1 MSTEKILSWKSLLE
15 RREAWR
21 LAGKTVVWTNGCFD
35 LVHVGHVRS
44 LQVAR
49 RFGDV
54 LVVGVNSDASV
65 RKLKG
70 PTRPVVPEAERA
82 EILAALECV
91 SAVCIFDDDTP
102 ERPLADLRPEVHCKG
117 EDYKP
122 PHGKPIPEA
131 KVVAAYGGRIE
142 FIPFEI
148 ATSTTGLIQSIKG
161 R

>member
-1 MSTEKILSWKSLLE
+1 MSVEKVLSWKSLLE
-15 RREAWR
+15 KREAWKR
-21 LAGKTVVWTNGCFD
+21 EGKSVVWTNGCFD
-35 LVHVGHVRS
+35 LIHVGHVRS
-44 LQVAR
+44 LQAAR

-54 LVVGVNSDASV
+54 LVVGLNSDSSV

-70 PTRPVVPEAERA
+70 PQRPVVPEGERA

-91 SAVCIFDDDTP
+91 NAVYIFSDDTP
-102 ERPLADLRPEVHCKG
+102 ERPLAELRPDIHCKG

-131 KVVAAYGGRIE
+131 ALVAAYGGKIE

-148 ATSTTGLIQSIKG
+148 ATSTTGLIKSIKG
-161 R
+161 S